1 MGLEVLRA
9 GLQSTVQ
16 DQGRFGYAHLGVSA
30 SGAAD
35 NFALRIGNILVGN
48 PKQSAGIEMTII
60 GDKYRF
66 KSDSYIALTGSEFEA
81 ELDNKPIPFWR
92 GWPINN
98 DQVLDIRST
107 KTGARCYLC
116 VAGGIN
122 VEDMKGA
129 KTTHLTSGIGGGH
142 GRILK
147 KQDVL
152 DFGSLDKSIKPVEEI
167 NEPMTTDNEIIR
179 VTKGRQWLWFDKK
192 QKNKFFQH
200 QYCVSDLSNR
210 MGLRL
215 KENAINTKKESEIIT
230 AGIPLGAIQIPGD
243 GQPIIS
249 FVEHQ
254 TTGGY
259 PVIANVISADL
270 RKVGQLKSGD
280 YFQFE
285 LISFSRAEKLK
296 VDQEKFLHSL
306 HHDRYK

>member
-35 NFALRIGNILVGN
+35 NFSLIIGNILVGN
-48 PKQSAGIEMTII
+48 PKHYAGIEMTII

-66 KSDSYIALTGSEFEA
+66 KSDAYIALTGSEFEA
-81 ELDNKPIPFWR
+81 ELDNNSIPFWKR
-92 GWPINN
+92 LLIKKGQI
-98 DQVLDIRST
+98 LDIRST
-107 KTGARCYLC
+107 KNGARCYLC

-122 VEDMKGA
+122 IKDVMGA
-129 KTTHLTSGIGGGH
+129 KTTHLTSGIGGLH

-147 KQDVL
+147 KLDEL
-152 DFGSLDKSIKPVEEI
+152 DFGLLDDSIKPI
-167 NEPMTTDNEIIR
+167 QNLNDSITTDTKIIK
-179 VTKGRQWLWFDKK
+179 VTKGVQWSWFNKN
-192 QKNKFFQH
+192 QKNKLFQH
-200 QYCVSDLSNR
+200 QYQVEELSNR

-215 KENAINTKKESEIIT
+215 FGNAIKTNRENEITT
-230 AGIPLGAIQIPGD
+230 AGISLGSIQIPGG

-259 PVIANVISADL
+259 PIIANVISADI
-270 RKVGQLKSGD
+270 RKVGQLKAGD
-280 YFQFE
+280 CFQFE
-285 LISFSRAEKLK
+285 LISLGSAEKLK
-296 VDQEKFLHSL
+296 VDQEKFIHNLQ
-306 HHDRYK
+306 HD

>member
-66 KSDSYIALTGSEFEA
+66 NSDAYIALTGSEFEA
-81 ELDNKPIPFWR
+81 ELDNKPIPFWQ
-92 GWPINN
+92 GWPIKN
-98 DQVLDIRST
+98 DQILDIRST

-122 VEDMKGA
+122 VEDVMGA

-230 AGIPLGAIQIPGD
+230 AGIPLGSVQIPGD

-296 VDQEKFLHSL
+296 VDQEKFLHSF
-306 HHDRYK
+306 HHD

>member
-35 NFALRIGNILVGN
+35 NFSLIIGNILVGN
-48 PKQSAGIEMTII
+48 PKHYAGIEMTII

-66 KSDSYIALTGSEFEA
+66 KSDAYIALTGSEFEA
-81 ELDNKPIPFWR
+81 ELDYNSIPFWKR
-92 GWPINN
+92 LLIKKGQI
-98 DQVLDIRST
+98 LDIRST
-107 KTGARCYLC
+107 KNGARCYLC

-122 VEDMKGA
+122 IKDVMGA
-129 KTTHLTSGIGGGH
+129 KTTHLTSGIGGLH

-147 KQDVL
+147 KLDEL
-152 DFGSLDKSIKPVEEI
+152 DFGLLDDSIKPI
-167 NEPMTTDNEIIR
+167 QNLNDSITTDTKIIK
-179 VTKGRQWLWFDKK
+179 VTKGVQWSWFDKN
-192 QKNKFFQH
+192 QKNKLFQH
-200 QYCVSDLSNR
+200 QYQVEELSNR

-215 KENAINTKKESEIIT
+215 FGNAIKTNRENEITT
-230 AGIPLGAIQIPGD
+230 AGISLGSIQIPGG

-259 PVIANVISADL
+259 PIIANVISADI
-270 RKVGQLKSGD
+270 RKVGQLKAGD
-280 YFQFE
+280 CFQFE
-285 LISFSRAEKLK
+285 LISLGSAEKLK
-296 VDQEKFLHSL
+296 VDQEKFIHNL
-306 HHDRYK
+306 HHD

>member
-16 DQGRFGYAHLGVSA
+16 DQGRFGYTHLGVSA

-35 NFALRIGNILVGN
+35 SFAFRIGNMLVGN
-48 PKQSAGIEMTII
+48 PKHAAGIEMTIV

-66 KSDSYIALTGSEFEA
+66 QSDAYIALTGSEFEA
-81 ELDNKPIPFWR
+81 ELDNKPIPFWQGR
-92 GWPINN
+92 SIKKE
-98 DQVLDIRST
+98 QILDIRST

-116 VAGGIN
+116 ITGGIN
-122 VEDMKGA
+122 VEDVMGA
-129 KTTHLTSGIGGGH
+129 KTTHLTSGMGGVH

-147 KQDVL
+147 KLDEL
-152 DFGSLDKSIKPVEEI
+152 DFGKLDDSIKPI
-167 NEPMTTDNEIIR
+167 QKLNESITTDNKIIR
-179 VTKGRQWLWFDKK
+179 VTKGTQWVWFHKN

-200 QYCVSDLSNR
+200 QYRVTDLSNR

-215 KENAINTKKESEIIT
+215 IGNAINTKKESEITT

-259 PVIANVISADL
+259 PIIANVISADL
-270 RKVGQLKSGD
+270 RKIGQLKPED
-280 YFQFE
+280 CFQFE
-285 LISFSRAEKLK
+285 LIGFGAAEKLK
-296 VDQEKFLHSL
+296 VDQEIFLHSL
-306 HHDRYK
+306 HYD

>member
-35 NFALRIGNILVGN
+35 NFSLRVGNILVGN
-48 PKQSAGIEMTII
+48 PKYSAGVEMTII

-66 KSDSYIALTGSEFEA
+66 KSDAYIALTGSEFEA
-81 ELDNKPIPFWR
+81 ELDNNSIPFWKR
-92 GWPINN
+92 LLIKKGQI
-98 DQVLDIRST
+98 LDIRST
-107 KTGARCYLC
+107 KNGARCYLC

-122 VEDMKGA
+122 IKDVMGA
-129 KTTHLTSGIGGGH
+129 KTTHLTSGIGGLH

-147 KQDVL
+147 KLDEL
-152 DFGSLDKSIKPVEEI
+152 DFGLLDDSIKPI
-167 NEPMTTDNEIIR
+167 QNLNYSITTDTKIIK
-179 VTKGRQWLWFDKK
+179 VTKGVQWSWFDKN
-192 QKNKFFQH
+192 QKNKLFQH
-200 QYCVSDLSNR
+200 QYQVEELSNR

-215 KENAINTKKESEIIT
+215 IGNTINTNKESEIIT

-259 PVIANVISADL
+259 PIIANVISADL
-270 RKVGQLKSGD
+270 RKIGQLKSGD
-280 YFQFE
+280 IFRFE
-285 LISFSRAEKLK
+285 LINFNTAKKLK
-296 VDQEKFLHSL
+296 VEQETFLHSL
-306 HHDRYK
+306 HHD

>member
-35 NFALRIGNILVGN
+35 NFALRIGNMLVGN
-48 PKQSAGIEMTII
+48 PKQYAGIEMTII
-60 GDKYRF
+60 GDQYRF
-66 KSDSYIALTGSEFEA
+66 KSDAYIALTGSEFEA
-81 ELDNKPIPFWR
+81 ELDNKPIPFWQ
-92 GWPINN
+92 GWPINKG
-98 DQVLDIRST
+98 QILDIRST

-122 VEDMKGA
+122 VEDVMGA
-129 KTTHLTSGIGGGH
+129 KTTHLTSGMGGVH

-147 KQDVL
+147 KQDEL
-152 DFGSLDKSIKPVEEI
+152 DFGSLDNSIKPVQGI
-167 NEPMTTDNEIIR
+167 NEPMTTDNKIIR
-179 VTKGRQWLWFDKK
+179 VTKGRQWLWFHKN

-200 QYCVSDLSNR
+200 QYRVTDLSNR

-215 KENAINTKKESEIIT
+215 IGNAINNKKGEIIT

-259 PVIANVISADL
+259 PVIANIISADI
-270 RKVGQLKSGD
+270 RKVGQLKPGD
-280 YFQFE
+280 CFQFE
-285 LISFSRAEKLK
+285 LTSINTAEKLK
-296 VDQEKFLHSL
+296 VDQEKFIHSL
-306 HHDRYK
+306 CHD

>member
-1 MGLEVLRA
+1 MGLEVLRE

-35 NFALRIGNILVGN
+35 NFSLIIGNILVGN
-48 PKQSAGIEMTII
+48 PKHYAGIEMTII

-66 KSDSYIALTGSEFEA
+66 KSDAYIALTGSEFEA
-81 ELDNKPIPFWR
+81 ELDNNSIPFWKR
-92 GWPINN
+92 LLIKKGQI
-98 DQVLDIRST
+98 LDIRST
-107 KTGARCYLC
+107 KNGARCYLC

-122 VEDMKGA
+122 IKDVMGA
-129 KTTHLTSGIGGGH
+129 KTTHLTSGIGGLH

-147 KQDVL
+147 KLDEL
-152 DFGSLDKSIKPVEEI
+152 DFGLLDDSIKPI
-167 NEPMTTDNEIIR
+167 QNLNDSITTDTKIIK
-179 VTKGRQWLWFDKK
+179 VTKGVQWSWFDKN
-192 QKNKFFQH
+192 QKNKLFQH
-200 QYCVSDLSNR
+200 QYQVEELSNR

-215 KENAINTKKESEIIT
+215 FGNAIKTNRENEITT
-230 AGIPLGAIQIPGD
+230 AGISLGSIQIPGG

-259 PVIANVISADL
+259 PIIANVISADV
-270 RKVGQLKSGD
+270 RKVGQLKAGD

-285 LISFSRAEKLK
+285 LISFSSAEKLK
-296 VDQEKFLHSL
+296 VDQEKFIHNL
-306 HHDRYK
+306 HHD

>member
-35 NFALRIGNILVGN
+35 NFALRVGNILVGN

-81 ELDNKPIPFWR
+81 ELDNKPIPFWQ
-92 GWPINN
+92 GWPIKN
-98 DQVLDIRST
+98 DQILDIRST

-122 VEDMKGA
+122 VEDVMGA

-147 KQDVL
+147 KQDEL
-152 DFGSLDKSIKPVEEI
+152 DFGSLDNSIKPVKEI

-192 QKNKFFQH
+192 QKNKFFRH

-259 PVIANVISADL
+259 PVIANIISADI

-306 HHDRYK
+306 HHD

>member
-1 MGLEVLRA
+1 MGLEVIRA
-9 GLQSTVQ
+9 GLQSSVQ
-16 DQGRFGYAHLGVSA
+16 DQGRFGYVHFGVSA

-98 DQVLDIRST
+98 DQILDIRST

-122 VEDMKGA
+122 VEDVMGA

-230 AGIPLGAIQIPGD
+230 AGIPLGSVQIPGD

-306 HHDRYK
+306 HHD

>member
-66 KSDSYIALTGSEFEA
+66 NSDAYIALTGSEFEA

-98 DQVLDIRST
+98 DQILDIRST

-122 VEDMKGA
+122 VEDVMGA
-129 KTTHLTSGIGGGH
+129 KTTHLTSGIGGCH

-147 KQDVL
+147 KQDEL
-152 DFGSLDKSIKPVEEI
+152 DFGSLDNSIKPVQEI

-230 AGIPLGAIQIPGD
+230 AGIPLGSVQIPGD

-280 YFQFE
+280 CFQFE

-306 HHDRYK
+306 RHD

>member
-9 GLQSTVQ
+9 GLESTVQ

-35 NFALRIGNILVGN
+35 NFSLIIGNILVGN
-48 PKQSAGIEMTII
+48 PKHYAGIEMTII

-66 KSDSYIALTGSEFEA
+66 KSDAYIALTGSAFEA
-81 ELDNKPIPFWR
+81 ELDNKPIPFWKRLPVKR
-92 GWPINN
+92 GQI
-98 DQVLDIRST
+98 LDIRST

-122 VEDMKGA
+122 VKDVMGA

-147 KQDVL
+147 KQDEL
-152 DFGSLDKSIKPVEEI
+152 DFGSLDNSIKPVQEI
-167 NEPMTTDNEIIR
+167 NGPMTNDNKIIR

-215 KENAINTKKESEIIT
+215 KENAIDTQKKESGIIT
-230 AGIPLGAIQIPGD
+230 AGIPLGSVQIPGD

-296 VDQEKFLHSL
+296 VDQEKFLDSF
-306 HHDRYK
+306 HHD